1 MADLLDRPGSS
12 ASGRPPRPTPPS
24 TATGATG
31 ATSGSLDRSRTPLLA
46 LITADALDRDYLS
59 AAARRGSAA
68 TPRRSSARLRAA
80 VIAVVGVFAL
90 LVTVAA
96 AQTSRNADV
105 DTASRADLV
114 ERINIRRDRVAVLQ
128 REIARLR
135 ASNTA
140 ADRFLAT
147 LSDDYSAARGRLAS
161 VGAVTGFEPV
171 TGDGIRVVVDN
182 APEAGGNETVRDS
195 DLALLADALWSA
207 GAEAVAINGQRV
219 TAVTG
224 IRTSGDAIEVNGVG
238 VAPPYTVLAIGNQ
251 RTLAADLAESGAGLQ
266 FLALA
271 RQYGFRYDVADD
283 DDIRL
288 AAAPASARQVR
299 YAQRNPTP
307 KTPGG
312 GAP

>member
-1 MADLLDRPGSS
+1 MADLLHRPGTPSDP
-12 ASGRPPRPTPPS
+12 ASGG
-24 TATGATG
+24 TAEA
-31 ATSGSLDRSRTPLLA
+31 AAPLDRSRTPLLA

-59 AAARRGSAA
+59 AAARRGAGAA
-68 TPRRSSARLRAA
+68 PRRSSARLR
-80 VIAVVGVFAL
+80 VAVVGVVGIFAL
-90 LVTVAA
+90 LVTIAA

-128 REIARLR
+128 RDIARLR

-140 ADRFLAT
+140 ADRYLAA
-147 LSDDYSAARGRLAS
+147 LSDDYSAAQGRLAS

-182 APEAGGNETVRDS
+182 APDAGGNETLRDS
-195 DLALLADALWSA
+195 DLALLSDALWSA
-207 GAEAVAINGQRV
+207 GAEAIAINGQRV

-238 VAPPYTVLAIGNQ
+238 VAPPYTLLAIGDQ

-288 AAAPASARQVR
+288 AAAPASARQIR

-307 KTPGG
+307 KTAGG